1 MQKSSEALSAA
12 LAMLHDPRLVRAV
25 RDRPLPKGITLLLE
39 TAAGEAGALAG
50 AAAVTGRSEATLKN
64 AAGFFIEQVLLS
76 PGADS
81 YRILGADRETTE
93 GELRRHMALLMRW
106 VHPDLVANGA
116 AGQSFDRSVYA
127 SRVAQ
132 AWQKIKSPERRAAY
146 EASQATASGQRPK
159 ERRSGQMLVNP
170 KSGRQRQLKIY
181 RLQGEGIWNR
191 LLLLFAG
198 WR

>member
-1 MQKSSEALSAA
+1 MQSPEALSAA
-12 LAMLHDPRLVRAV
+12 LAMLHDPRLARVVRA
-25 RDRPLPKGITLLLE
+25 RPLPKGITFLLE
-39 TAAGEAGALAG
+39 AAAGEAEALAG

-81 YRILGADRETTE
+81 YRILGADRETSE

-132 AWQKIKSPERRAAY
+132 AWQRIKSPERRAAY
-146 EASQATASGQRPK
+146 EASQAAAGGQRPADRSSGQR
-159 ERRSGQMLVNP
+159 RRNL
-170 KSGRQRQLKIY
+170 KSARPSQLKIY
-181 RLQGEGIWNR
+181 RLPGEGIWNR
-191 LLLLFAG
+191 LLVLLAG